1 MKRLTDY
8 IEMKSPAKPEYV
20 GIVRL
25 TLSGI
30 ASKMGYSY
38 DDIEDLKIAVSE
50 ACTNAVQ
57 HAYRADKNGEVS
69 VKFGMFEDHLEITVT
84 DQGQSFDIEK
94 EQKNI
99 GPYSSKYT
107 ADQLT
112 EGGLGL
118 YLIETLMDEVNVQID
133 PGVTVSM
140 IKFLN
145 RERVDDDTT
154 VQKYK
159 AY

>member
-1 MKRLTDY
+1 MKTAADY

-20 GIVRL
+20 GIIRL

-57 HAYRADKNGEVS
+57 HAYKLDKSGEVS
-69 VKFGMFEDHLEITVT
+69 VRFGVFEDRLEIVVA
-84 DQGQSFDIEK
+84 DQGDSFDIRDPEAL
-94 EQKNI
+94 
-99 GPYSSKYT
+99 GPYSPEHT
-107 ADQLT
+107 VDQLS

-118 YLIETLMDEVNVQID
+118 YLMETLMDEVNVQID
-133 PGVTVSM
+133 SGVTVSM
-140 IKFLN
+140 TKFLN
-145 RERVDDDTT
+145 RERVDDGTT
-154 VQKYK
+154 VQNYETN
-159 AY
+159 

>member
-1 MKRLTDY
+1 MKRAADY

-20 GIVRL
+20 GIIRL

-57 HAYRADKNGEVS
+57 HAYKADKTGEVS
-69 VKFGMFEDHLEITVT
+69 VRFGVFEDRLEIIVA
-84 DQGQSFDIEK
+84 DQGDSFDIHDK
-94 EQKNI
+94 QKGL
-99 GPYSSKYT
+99 GPYSPEHT
-107 ADQLT
+107 VDQLS

-118 YLIETLMDEVNVQID
+118 YLMETLMDEVRVQID
-133 PGVTVSM
+133 SGVPSSM
-140 IKFLN
+140 TKFLN
-145 RERVDDDTT
+145 RERVDDGTT
-154 VQKYK
+154 VQNYETN
-159 AY
+159 